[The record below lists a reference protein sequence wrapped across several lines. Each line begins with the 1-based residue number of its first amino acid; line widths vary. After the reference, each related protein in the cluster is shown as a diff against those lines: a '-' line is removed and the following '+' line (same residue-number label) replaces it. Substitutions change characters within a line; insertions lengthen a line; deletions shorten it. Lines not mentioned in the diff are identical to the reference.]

1 MAPYRVH
8 FAHDV
13 EQERIDVVV
22 QCLTSCDSKHSETRE
37 CEGRGCGAETGAPYL
52 VVQEQL
58 GQKAQVLHQPATIF
72 SKQHQLASCD
82 HSPGSTFY
90 SCCRPPQTLRCCP
103 CGRSRPRGGAAPCF
117 APAGA
122 QRRSGRE
129 RTAGGHSDGV
139 SADHMPQQAL
149 LSAEKLQRELAEVE
163 RAVSEVLLF
172 AQSASSWPPS
182 AAARRRLGG
191 GGRTCGN
198 GL

>member
-122 QRRSGRE
+122 QRRSGRGNAQRVGTATACL
-129 RTAGGHSDGV
+129 RTICRSRPFSV
-139 SADHMPQQAL
+139 RKNFSVNSQ
-149 LSAEKLQRELAEVE
+149 K
-163 RAVSEVLLF
+163 
-172 AQSASSWPPS
+172 
-182 AAARRRLGG
+182 
-191 GGRTCGN
+191 
-198 GL
+198 

>member
-22 QCLTSCDSKHSETRE
+22 QCLTSCDSKRSETRE

-82 HSPGSTFY
+82 HSPNRSLAKGVLKLAKS
-90 SCCRPPQTLRCCP
+90 
-103 CGRSRPRGGAAPCF
+103 CGRDAPK
-117 APAGA
+117 A
-122 QRRSGRE
+122 
-129 RTAGGHSDGV
+129 
-139 SADHMPQQAL
+139 
-149 LSAEKLQRELAEVE
+149 
-163 RAVSEVLLF
+163 
-172 AQSASSWPPS
+172 
-182 AAARRRLGG
+182 
-191 GGRTCGN
+191 
-198 GL
+198 

>member
-1 MAPYRVH
+1 MFR
-8 FAHDV
+8 
-13 EQERIDVVV
+13 
-22 QCLTSCDSKHSETRE
+22 S
-37 CEGRGCGAETGAPYL
+37 
-52 VVQEQL
+52 
-58 GQKAQVLHQPATIF
+58 
-72 SKQHQLASCD
+72 
-82 HSPGSTFY
+82 
-90 SCCRPPQTLRCCP
+90 
-103 CGRSRPRGGAAPCF
+103 CGRATAVRA
-117 APAGA
+117 
-122 QRRSGRE
+122 RE